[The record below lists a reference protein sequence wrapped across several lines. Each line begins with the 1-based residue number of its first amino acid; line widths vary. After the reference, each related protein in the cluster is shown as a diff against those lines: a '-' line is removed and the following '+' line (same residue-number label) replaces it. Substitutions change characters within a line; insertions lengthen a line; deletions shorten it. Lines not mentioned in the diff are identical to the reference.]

1 MEVSGAGGIVFP
13 ESYIM
18 QIQSFANKS
27 AAPGAAR
34 HTSNRP
40 SDDDDDAW
48 SSLADTLEIESH
60 DLGTT
65 EATKEV
71 SNDAFASPAAIKNE
85 FAAAKKRLR
94 ERQTVL
100 DAQQRQLAN
109 RPNPVNLQ
117 HLQGHHNPYGTYG
130 GNTAYGSTPQTYGTG
145 YHSRTWNNAYPTPP
159 VAANPPAVINAAD
172 GVNSFSVSAGYDP
185 NAVAANGMPVPLDPA
200 TGLPVQLDSWG
211 NPILPAGAQV
221 DEYNNI
227 VYR

>member
-1 MEVSGAGGIVFP
+1 
-13 ESYIM
+13 M
-18 QIQSFANKS
+18 QIQSFGHKS
-27 AAPGAAR
+27 AASPAAR
-34 HTSNRP
+34 HTINRP
-40 SDDDDDAW
+40 TDDDDDGW

-65 EATKEV
+65 ESTKEV

-117 HLQGHHNPYGTYG
+117 HLQGHHTPYGSYRGGSTYG
-130 GNTAYGSTPQTYGTG
+130 SQPQTYGSG
-145 YHSRTWNNAYPTPP
+145 YHSRTWNSGYPAPP
-159 VAANPPAVINAAD
+159 VAANPPPVINAAD
-172 GVNSFSVSAGYDP
+172 GVNSFSVTSGYDS
-185 NAVAANGMPVPLDPA
+185 NALGANGLPIPVDPS
-200 TGLPVQLDSWG
+200 TGLPVQVDAWG